1 MSKKNVRL
9 LASGFLF
16 SGLLLLALST
26 FAPAETGATN
36 QDIPDELEAEIRY
49 LEDTVV
55 TLELEN
61 EQLSS
66 ENTRLAQENE
76 TDSTSDSEET
86 EEFDTLEEAEETDS
100 EEETEEAAEEEVEP
114 SVMEYVV
121 VVNEGEPSSVVA
133 SQLESFGLIDDFH
146 GFNRYME
153 ENNLFRRLR
162 PGRYTVQS
170 DMNREQLI
178 EAIVR

>member
-36 QDIPDELEAEIRY
+36 QDATDELEAEIKY

-55 TLELEN
+55 SLELEN

-76 TDSTSDSEET
+76 NDSTSDSEEA
-86 EEFDTLEEAEETDS
+86 EEADTLEEAGETDS
-100 EEETEEAAEEEVEP
+100 EEETEEAAEEEEP